1 MHRPLQ
7 PYTPTLHPSTLTSTL
22 PRPGLARRVVAPGNG
37 SLALRGPAQ
46 LGLVLQRGFRVFLL
60 SSKRSLNDKPKNRI
74 LLCVCVYVCLFIY
87 THVCVCENIHRTC
100 KYLCIYVCNVFAFA
114 CFQWYTQPKGLHKL
128 LAVCTRLGL
137 SLPGAEICP
146 TPP

>member
-46 LGLVLQRGFRVFLL
+46 LGLVLQRGFRVFFVIFKKVFERQTQKQDLIM
-60 SSKRSLNDKPKNRI
+60 RMCI
-74 LLCVCVYVCLFIY
+74 CMFIY
-87 THVCVCENIHRTC
+87 IYICVCENIHRTC